1 MLSNRIISL
10 ILYKWFVG
18 TDVAKVESTT
28 HPQSELPAPKGH
40 PLCEIVR
47 PSKFGQTPREY

>member
-18 TDVAKVESTT
+18 TDVAKVESTA

-47 PSKFGQTPREY
+47 PSEFGQTPREY